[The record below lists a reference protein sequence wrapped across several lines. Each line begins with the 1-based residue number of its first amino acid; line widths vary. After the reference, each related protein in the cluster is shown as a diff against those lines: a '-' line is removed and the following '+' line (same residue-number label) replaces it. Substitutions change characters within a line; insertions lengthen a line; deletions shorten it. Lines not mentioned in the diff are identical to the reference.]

1 MSINTRRLYLSS
13 VDSNIKFVN
22 DGHVNF
28 DLTRASIACR
38 NDQMIALSL
47 VRAELPATTCLGTYQ
62 ETRTDGA
69 VTSEGPRFNNLI
81 LVFDLLGPVGTA
93 GPHVIT
99 FNPRVPIFGTTS
111 PWTLQTTINDIIG
124 LINSTLEG
132 QYIRIAQDEASL
144 GIFRLQAVAP
154 ATGITFRVAQTSP
167 EILRALGL
175 YTDANTTITPTSNSP
190 FNFDLSQLLPVVRVK
205 TNFNFNS
212 ESSDATGDSNILD
225 SLPTNTTQ
233 GNQYYQTLTIADASG
248 TINIK
253 NKSMMLHENA
263 YMSKQIIP
271 TKTIN
276 NLEIELVSQDNKLIS
291 VGQQPFSIVIQVD
304 ILDTI

>member
-1 MSINTRRLYLSS
+1 MALNTRRLYLSS

-62 ETRTDGA
+62 ETRVNGA
-69 VTSEGPRFNNLI
+69 VTGEGPRFNNLI

-99 FNPRVPIFGTTS
+99 FNPRVPIFGNTH
-111 PWTLQTTINDIIG
+111 PWTLQTTINDIVG
-124 LINSTLEG
+124 MINSTIEG
-132 QYIRIAQDEASL
+132 NYIR
-144 GIFRLQAVAP
+144 LQMIAP
-154 ATGITFRVAQTSP
+154 ATGITIRHLQTSP
-167 EILRALGL
+167 EILRALGMN
-175 YTDANTTITPTSNSP
+175 TDKDTTFTQAITTP

-233 GNQYYQTLTIADASG
+233 GNQYYQTLTIADANG
-248 TINIK
+248 TVNIK

-276 NLEIELVSQDNKLIS
+276 NLEIELVSQDNKLVS
-291 VGQQPFSIVIQVD
+291 VGQQPFSMVIQVD

>member
-1 MSINTRRLYLSS
+1 MALNTRRLYLSS

-28 DLTRASIACR
+28 DLTRAGIACR

-47 VRAELPATTCLGTYQ
+47 VRAELPATTCLGTYV
-62 ETRTDGA
+62 ETRTDA
-69 VTSEGPRFNNLI
+69 LATSEGPRFNNLI
-81 LVFDLLGPVGTA
+81 LVMDLAGPVATA
-93 GPHVIT
+93 GPHVMT
-99 FNPRVPIFGTTS
+99 FNPRVPIAGRTH
-111 PWTLQTTINDIIG
+111 PWTLQNTINDIVG
-124 LINSTLEG
+124 MINATFEG
-132 QYIRIAQDEASL
+132 QYVRIAPGEASL
-144 GIFRLQAVAP
+144 GVFRLQVIAP
-154 ATGITFRVAQTSP
+154 ATSVTVRVTQTSP
-167 EILRALGL
+167 EILRALGM
-175 YTDANTTITPTSNSP
+175 YTDANTTFTPAITTP

-225 SLPTNTTQ
+225 SLPTDTTQ

-291 VGQQPFSIVIQVD
+291 VGQQPFSMVIQVD
-304 ILDTI
+304 ILDTV